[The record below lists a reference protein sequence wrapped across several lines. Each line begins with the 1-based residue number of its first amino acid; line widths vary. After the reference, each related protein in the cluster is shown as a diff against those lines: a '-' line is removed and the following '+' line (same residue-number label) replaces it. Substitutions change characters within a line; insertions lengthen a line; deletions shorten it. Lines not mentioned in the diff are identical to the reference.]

1 MDFQTLGIETLAD
14 GEPLVLRA
22 FLPASQVGARL
33 RAALLAAGATSV
45 EPVPIPD
52 VDWVGSFRE
61 TFRAFA
67 ADGFFVCPAWDPA
80 ADEARRQLRGLVV
93 DPGAAFGTG
102 THETTRLCLGA
113 LDAFLAERPRAR
125 VLDLG
130 TGSGILACAASKLG
144 ASLVVAV
151 DSDPTATA
159 CAARHAALND
169 ASFLLVCGDLCRP
182 LRTRFDLVVANL
194 QASLLEERSEEI
206 AASATR
212 EGTLI
217 LSGLLVTDVPD
228 VDARYSRFGP
238 TRARS
243 EGEWASLEVRIR

>member
-1 MDFQTLGIETLAD
+1 MDFATLGIETLSED
-14 GEPLVLRA
+14 EPLVLRA
-22 FLPASQVGARL
+22 FLPAARMGPELQTAL
-33 RAALLAAGATSV
+33 RAAGATLV

-67 ADGFFVCPAWDPA
+67 ADDFFVCPAWDPA
-80 ADEARRQLRGLVV
+80 ADEARRQVRGLVV

-102 THETTRLCLGA
+102 THETTRLCLSA
-113 LDAFLAERPRAR
+113 VDVFLAERPRAR

-169 ASFLLVCGDLCRP
+169 TRFFLVCGDLARP
-182 LRTRFDLVVANL
+182 LRSRFDLVLANL
-194 QASLLEERSEEI
+194 QASLLVARCAEV
-206 AASATR
+206 AASAVR
-212 EGTLI
+212 GGQLV
-217 LSGLLVTDVPD
+217 LSGLLDRDVRE
-228 VDARYSRFGP
+228 VESCYARYGATRF
-238 TRARS
+238 RRQ
-243 EGEWASLEVRIR
+243 GEWASLEVRIP

>member
-1 MDFQTLGIETLAD
+1 MDFETLGIETLSD
-14 GEPLVLRA
+14 GEPRILRA
-22 FLPASQVGARL
+22 FIPASQMGTRL
-33 RAALLAAGATSV
+33 RTALRDAGATSV

-113 LDAFLAERPRAR
+113 VDAFLAARPRTR

-151 DSDPTATA
+151 DCDPTATA
-159 CAARHAALND
+159 CAARHAVLND
-169 ASFLLVCGDLCRP
+169 AAFFVVCGDLCRP
-182 LRTRFDLVVANL
+182 LHARFDLVLANL
-194 QASLLEERSEEI
+194 QAGLLVERSEEI
-206 AASATR
+206 AASAA
-212 EGTLI
+212 EDGQLI
-217 LSGLLVTDVPD
+217 LSGLLATDLPD
-228 VDARYSRFGP
+228 VESRYARFGT
-238 TRARS
+238 TRSRTD
-243 EGEWASLEVRIR
+243 GEWASLEVRIR